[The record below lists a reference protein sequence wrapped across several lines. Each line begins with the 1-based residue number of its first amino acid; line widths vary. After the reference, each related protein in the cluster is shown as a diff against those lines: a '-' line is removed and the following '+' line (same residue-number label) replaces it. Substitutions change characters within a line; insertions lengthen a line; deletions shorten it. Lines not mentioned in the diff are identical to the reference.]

1 MRRALLY
8 INSTGRE
15 SVDVEIQHILEK
27 YCMEKEIEIFA
38 VLCDDTLQEGIA
50 KPTAYMAIGMSADS
64 EIDTVVTMC
73 AGMLG
78 STEEDVTEML
88 LWFRKFG
95 ICVETVANDIA
106 EYYELLDLAPDKDVA
121 EDADSVSE
129 FIKAIINMY
138 MR

>member
-15 SVDVEIQHILEK
+15 SVDAEIQHILEK
-27 YCMEKEIEIFA
+27 YCMEKEIEMFA
-38 VLCDDTLQEGIA
+38 VFCDDTMQEGIA
-50 KPTAYMAIGMSADS
+50 KPTAYMVIGMSADS

-78 STEEDVTEML
+78 NTEDDVIEVL

-95 ICVETVANDIA
+95 IRVETVADDIA
-106 EYYELLDLAPDKDVA
+106 EYYEHLDLETDNVA
-121 EDADSVSE
+121 EDADSASE
-129 FIKAIINMY
+129 FIKAIVNMY

>member
-15 SVDVEIQHILEK
+15 SVDAEIQHILEK
-27 YCMEKEIEIFA
+27 YCMEKEIEMFA
-38 VLCDDTLQEGIA
+38 VFCDDTMQEGIA
-50 KPTAYMAIGMSADS
+50 KPTAYMAIGMSVDS

-78 STEEDVTEML
+78 NTENDVTEVL

-95 ICVETVANDIA
+95 IRVETVADDIA
-106 EYYELLDLAPDKDVA
+106 EYYEHLDLETDNVA
-121 EDADSVSE
+121 EDADSASE
-129 FIKAIINMY
+129 FIKAIVNMY

>member
-15 SVDVEIQHILEK
+15 SVDAEIQHILEK
-27 YCMEKEIEIFA
+27 YCMEKEIEMFA
-38 VLCDDTLQEGIA
+38 VFCDDTMQEGIA
-50 KPTAYMAIGMSADS
+50 KPTAYMAIGMSVDS

-73 AGMLG
+73 VGMLG
-78 STEEDVTEML
+78 NTEDDVTEVL

-95 ICVETVANDIA
+95 IRVETVADDIA
-106 EYYELLDLAPDKDVA
+106 EYYEHLDLETDNVA
-121 EDADSVSE
+121 EDADSASE
-129 FIKAIINMY
+129 FIKAIVNMY

>member
-15 SVDVEIQHILEK
+15 SIDAEIQHILEK
-27 YCMEKEIEIFA
+27 YCMEKEIEMFA
-38 VLCDDTLQEGIA
+38 VFCDDTMQAGIA
-50 KPTAYMAIGMSADS
+50 KPTAYMAIGMSVDS

-78 STEEDVTEML
+78 NTEDDVTEVL

-95 ICVETVANDIA
+95 IRVETVADDIA
-106 EYYELLDLAPDKDVA
+106 EYYEHLDLETDNVA
-121 EDADSVSE
+121 EDTDSASE
-129 FIKAIINMY
+129 FIKAIVNMY